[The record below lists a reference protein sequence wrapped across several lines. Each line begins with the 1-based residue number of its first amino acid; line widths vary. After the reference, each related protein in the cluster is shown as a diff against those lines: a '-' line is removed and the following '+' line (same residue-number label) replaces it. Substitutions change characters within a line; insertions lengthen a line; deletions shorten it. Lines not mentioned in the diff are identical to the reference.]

1 MKAVLSRVVGGPE
14 ALVLNEVP
22 DPVPAAGEVRIAV
35 KACGIN
41 YPDVLI
47 IEDRYQFHPVR
58 PFSPGAEVAGIV
70 DAVGPGV
77 THLTP
82 GVRVLAYTGWGGL
95 AEKVVVPAE
104 RCNPIPEAMPFDQAA
119 GLQITYGTAL
129 HALEDRASLQK
140 GETLLVLGASG
151 GVGLAA
157 VELGKVMGARVVA
170 ATSSPEKSR
179 VARERGAD
187 STGVYPTDASDRKAL
202 AALFKD
208 ICGGSADV
216 VFDPIGGAYT
226 DAALRTMAW
235 NGRYL
240 VVGFAAGVP
249 SVPLNLPLLKGCQ
262 ICGVFWGAHVE
273 RAPHRHAEQ
282 LRRLIELCLSGRLRP
297 TISERFPL
305 DRASEAIASLGERRA
320 IGKVVVMIP

>member
-1 MKAVLSRVVGGPE
+1 MKAVLSTVVGGPVT
-14 ALVLNEVP
+14 LVFREVP
-22 DPVPAAGEVRIAV
+22 DPVPAAGEVLIAV
-35 KACGIN
+35 QACGIN

-77 THLTP
+77 THLAP
-82 GVRVLAYTGWGGL
+82 GTRVLAYTGWGGL
-95 AEKVVVPAE
+95 AEKVTVPAA
-104 RCNPIPEAMPFDQAA
+104 RCSPIPQSMPFDRAA
-119 GLQITYGTAL
+119 ALQITYGTAL

-157 VELGKVMGARVVA
+157 VELGKVLGARVVA
-170 ATSSPEKSR
+170 ATSSAEKSR

-187 STGVYPTDASDRKAL
+187 STGVYPTDSSDRKSL

-208 ICGGSADV
+208 ICGGTADV
-216 VFDPIGGAYT
+216 VFDPLGGAYT

-249 SVPLNLPLLKGCQ
+249 SIPLNLPLLKGCQ

-273 RAPHRHAEQ
+273 RAPNLHAEQ
-282 LRRLIELCLSGRLRP
+282 LRRLIELCLSGRIRP
-297 TISERFPL
+297 TISEQFPL
-305 DRASEAIASLGERRA
+305 DRAPEAIALLGERRA
-320 IGKVVVMIP
+320 IGKVVVTIP